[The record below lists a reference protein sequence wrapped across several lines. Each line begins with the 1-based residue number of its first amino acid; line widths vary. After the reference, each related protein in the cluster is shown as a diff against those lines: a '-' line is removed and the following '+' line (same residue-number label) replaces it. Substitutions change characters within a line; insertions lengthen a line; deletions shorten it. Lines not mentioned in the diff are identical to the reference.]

1 LGKQVSHHLSI
12 KDAVVPLNP
21 KYIACGTGLRHKKYE
36 KRIVARLG
44 MNGNLSW
51 GLIVWS
57 ASNYIVF
64 GYEADQTI
72 ST

>member
-1 LGKQVSHHLSI
+1 
-12 KDAVVPLNP
+12 LNP
-21 KYIACGTGLRHKKYE
+21 KYIACGTGLRDKKYE

-44 MNGNLSW
+44 MNNNLSW
-51 GLIVWS
+51 GLIVLS
-57 ASNYIVF
+57 ASNYTVF